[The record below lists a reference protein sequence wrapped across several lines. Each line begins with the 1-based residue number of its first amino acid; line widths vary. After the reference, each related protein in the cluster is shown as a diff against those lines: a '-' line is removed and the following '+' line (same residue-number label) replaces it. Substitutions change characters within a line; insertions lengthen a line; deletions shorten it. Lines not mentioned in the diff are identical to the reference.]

1 MRSGTKKR
9 SIAWGAEAIAITALS
24 IAAVIILN
32 VAFTVLC
39 YRFSLYGDM
48 SSDLLYGIS
57 DECVEYLNKNV
68 IPNID
73 DGEKINIVFC
83 DDEDVISENEMQK
96 YVYNSVRELCE
107 LFPDNITTEYLN
119 IWEQPKR
126 AREIGVTNSY
136 DVAVIYGD
144 DSYVI
149 SQSSMFVS
157 DVSTST
163 VTAYH
168 GEKRIASAM
177 MRVTSKDNAKC
188 YFTVNHG
195 ESVDSYELFYALADA
210 GYTCDFIDILN
221 FDIPSDCDLLLTVD
235 PKQDMT
241 VTTGVSGISEIEKLE
256 DYIDRGGNY
265 MVFVSPDTFV
275 SGGHANLEALLY
287 DFGAD
292 FPHKKGESGSEECY
306 QIKDGAHSV
315 SVDGYTIFGH
325 VSDNAYAK
333 EICDGVNDA
342 VFASSTSINVSDKY
356 TRDGDAYRYI
366 DEGRERVYFPLIS
379 TYNTAEAYAGGRAVD
394 RADDEP
400 FTLMSVTKQTNG
412 DKTSHVIVCA
422 ATSFLSENYV
432 QSTVYGN
439 GTVIDKLS
447 VMMGQS
453 NAPVS
458 LRSKPFPTTEMQSIT
473 TREATCLT
481 VVFTSFFALAAAVC
495 GTVVLVRRKNAL

>member
-1 MRSGTKKR
+1 MRSNKKRR

-39 YRFSLYGDM
+39 YRFGIYGDM
-48 SSDLLYGIS
+48 STDLLYGIS

-73 DGEKINIVFC
+73 DGEKINIIFC

-107 LFPDNITTEYLN
+107 LFPDRVTAEYLN

-126 AREIGVTNSY
+126 ARELGVTNSY

-144 DSYVI
+144 ECYVV
-149 SQSSMFVS
+149 SQSSMFVT
-157 DVSTST
+157 DTATST

-168 GEKRIASAM
+168 GEKRLASAM
-177 MRVTSKDNAKC
+177 MRVTSKDLAKC

-195 ESVDSYELFYALADA
+195 ESIDSYEVFYALADS

-221 FDIPSDCDLLLTVD
+221 FDIPDDCDLLLTVD

-241 VTTGVSGISEIEKLE
+241 VTTGVSGISEIEKIE

-275 SGGHANLEALLY
+275 SGGHANLEALL
-287 DFGAD
+287 DGFGAD
-292 FPHKKGESGSEECY
+292 IPHKNGDSGSEECY

-315 SVDGYTIFGH
+315 SIDGYTIFGH
-325 VSDNAYAK
+325 VSDNEYAK
-333 EICDGVNDA
+333 DICDGVNDA
-342 VFASSTSINVSDKY
+342 VLASSTSITVSDKY
-356 TRDGDAYRYI
+356 TRDGNVYRYSDGDI
-366 DEGRERVYFPLIS
+366 ERVYFPLIS
-379 TYNTAEAYAGGRAVD
+379 SYSTAEAYAGGRVVD

-400 FTLMSVTKQTNG
+400 FTLMSVTKQING

-439 GTVIDKLS
+439 GSIIDKLS

-458 LRSKPFPTTEMQSIT
+458 LKSKPFPTTDMQSIT
-473 TREATCLT
+473 TREATYLT
-481 VVFTSFFALAAAVC
+481 VTFTAFFALSAVVC